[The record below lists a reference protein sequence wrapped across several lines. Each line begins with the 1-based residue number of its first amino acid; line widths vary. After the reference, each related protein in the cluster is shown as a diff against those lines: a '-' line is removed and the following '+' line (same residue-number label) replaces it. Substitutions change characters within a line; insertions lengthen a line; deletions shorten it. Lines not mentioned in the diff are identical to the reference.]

1 MKDLAPQILKQLKP
15 YFDGLLRMDEKT
27 DMVYICD
34 DELGDR
40 ASCCT
45 TAAIAAFYTLDHLL
59 HGGDGDETARQLAQD
74 VRRRQ
79 LPSGGFTQPYYV
91 KQGEE
96 PPVDIAE
103 VGAAA
108 DSLFHVYKA
117 TGSLQAKE
125 SLIHS
130 AEYLLTQVSRQNPG
144 VVMKRPGEDFDVLN
158 GDMYAAHTFG
168 RAYELSGEP
177 VYVEKVKHIFAHLT
191 ERFGKNTPGW
201 WPYIERL
208 DGSVQMGNSVLYQ
221 ATIVGLARTAIPL
234 LPDATRAKWDV
245 VTREAIDTMVN
256 AMASPPSE
264 ETEAPWWTR
273 DWSLGWELYMSLWR
287 VSSDPEIR
295 DMGRKRFMEAAEDL
309 QNRGIKMFKPK
320 VRHEEPDRTP
330 VTTTFRKAAGF
341 AGTFAS
347 MALEDWP
354 YKETAG
360 DEGA

>member
-1 MKDLAPQILKQLKP
+1 MKELASRITKQIKP
-15 YFDGLLRMDEKT
+15 YFDGLLRLDETTNK
-27 DMVYICD
+27 VYLCD

-45 TAAIAAFYTLDHLL
+45 TAAIAAFYALDHLL
-59 HGGDGDETARQLAQD
+59 HGGDGNEIARHLAED
-74 VRRRQ
+74 VRNRQ
-79 LPSGGFTQPYYV
+79 LPSGGYTQPYYV

-96 PPVDIAE
+96 PPIDIAE

-108 DSLFHVYKA
+108 DTLYHVHKA
-117 TGSLQAKE
+117 TGSSHAKA

-130 AEYLLTQVSRQNPG
+130 AEYLLTQVSRHNPG

-168 RAYELSGEP
+168 RAYELSGDP
-177 VYVEKVKHIFAHLT
+177 VYLEKVRDVFAHLT

-221 ATIVGLARTAIPL
+221 ATIVGLARTAVPL
-234 LPDATRAKWDV
+234 LPASMRDEWTAV
-245 VTREAIDTMVN
+245 SREAVETMVN

-273 DWSLGWELYMSLWR
+273 DWSLGWELYMALWR
-287 VSSDPEIR
+287 VSEVPEIR
-295 DMGRKRFMEAAEDL
+295 EKGRRRFFEAAEDL
-309 QNRGIKMFKPK
+309 KERGMEMFKPK

-341 AGTFAS
+341 AGTIAC
-347 MALEDWP
+347 MVLEDWP
-354 YKETAG
+354 YGETADG
-360 DEGA
+360 KGA